1 MPGNLVVGLQ
11 LRADGRGFRGELR
24 MSQRAL
30 DRLTGATRKGT
41 DEGGRYADA
50 SRRVEQA
57 TRRAGQSFLAAHGH
71 HARYL
76 AGLLGVHQ
84 AVRAAR
90 AVARATIDQE
100 QALAQV
106 EARIRSTGG
115 AAGLA
120 TAEVAAIATELQ
132 RVTTYGDEV
141 ILGAQS
147 ILLSFRGIGRENF
160 GAATEG
166 VLDLAT
172 AMRTDLRSAAIQLGK
187 ALDDPKRGLDA
198 LSRSGTTFTAA
209 QKELIESL
217 VESGRRS
224 EALALILG
232 ELETQYGGAA
242 RAARETLGG
251 ALEALGNAIG
261 DLTEVQSGS
270 TEVLRLWIEGWT
282 RAIERIDV
290 ADLHANLARLL
301 TVGGAVAG
309 LYAVRVT
316 GGLVSAGVAAIRAAP
331 QVQSAA
337 AAVGVLGRSARY
349 AAVGLRL
356 LSGPGALLT
365 LLAVAA
371 YEVYDAVSRSR
382 EQIRL
387 AGSDARDAARD
398 VGELTREYRALT
410 DAEREGAIAAT
421 ERAIA
426 GLANAL
432 DGIRRR
438 QSAALAERRAA
449 ENELKRIQDDPS
461 KRGAVGLGSVDLT
474 DYEAVRRES
483 DRARAAQEKLT
494 AGTAEAALVHERL
507 RVAEKRLAAQRAARS
522 NTTAAPDAAAGVL
535 DRAALDRVV
544 AIRRQAED
552 RIARA
557 TLSRIELVDRE
568 ERRQLDELAAAK
580 AADVKGAQAIE
591 AARNAIVRAA
601 QLERDRIYREDLIG
615 RERAQRAALDAA
627 RAARDEIGDA
637 LATPFRRAVREARR
651 WGEETRAIL
660 TAAGA
665 GAEELARVEEAVQQ
679 RIAAA
684 RREAAEAARD
694 AAEQAAAAAR
704 AANTSVAQG
713 FRYGFEALGRSAES
727 AAELAASSVTGA
739 FHSMED
745 ALVDFV
751 RTGKLEFS
759 SLANSIVAD
768 LARIAIRQSITG
780 PLFGWLSGLGAGGE
794 SFGAGDWWAW
804 NHAGGVAGALGG
816 VRRYLPHGAFADAPR
831 FHRGGIAGQLRPDEV
846 PTILQ
851 RGEEIIP
858 ESNPRHIRNAGM
870 QSPSVHIE
878 FVNRGTPQ
886 RQVGN
891 ATTRWD
897 GRRWVVGIVVDD
909 LSRGGPIRRAIRGL
923 A

>member
-24 MSQRAL
+24 LSQRAL

-106 EARIRSTGG
+106 EARIRATGG

-141 ILGAQS
+141 TLGAQS

-166 VLDLAT
+166 VLNLAT

-209 QKELIESL
+209 QKEVIESL

-251 ALEALGNAIG
+251 SLEALGNAIG

-270 TEVLRLWIEGWT
+270 TEALRLWIEGWT

-316 GGLVSAGVAAIRAAP
+316 GGLISTGVAAIRAAP

-410 DAEREGAIAAT
+410 DAEREEAIAAT
-421 ERAIA
+421 ELAIT

-438 QSAALAERRAA
+438 QSAALAELRAA
-449 ENELKRIQDDPS
+449 EAELKRIQDDPS

-474 DYEAVRRES
+474 DYEALRRAS
-483 DRARAAQEKLT
+483 DRVRAAQEKLT
-494 AGTAEAALVHERL
+494 AETAKHALALGEISAKEEQL
-507 RVAEKRLAAQRAARS
+507 TALRAAR
-522 NTTAAPDAAAGVL
+522 AASAAARQEATVRT
-535 DRAALDRVV
+535 DLDRVV

-759 SLANSIVAD
+759 SLANSIVAN

-816 VRRYLPHGAFADAPR
+816 VRRYLPHGAFVDAPR

-886 RQVGN
+886 RQIGD

-897 GRRWVVGIVVDD
+897 GRRWVVGIVLDD